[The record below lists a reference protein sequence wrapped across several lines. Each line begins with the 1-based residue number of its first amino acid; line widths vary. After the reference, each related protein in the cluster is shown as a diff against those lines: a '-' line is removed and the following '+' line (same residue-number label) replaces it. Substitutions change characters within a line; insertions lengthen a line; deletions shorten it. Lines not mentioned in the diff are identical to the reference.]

1 MKPLKEKIWPVNQV
15 ALFVGMSFFII
26 FSLRYASDV
35 IVPFLIA
42 LVIAIIFSPLF
53 GWLESKKI
61 SRVLSLV
68 FIFTLIGVFLLFFS
82 AYVFN
87 EIKDFI
93 ANYQEIKTKF
103 LASEN
108 GIVHYLESFGFSLDG
123 AKLQFVFEQYNL
135 LDVVK
140 KFLSQANSQF
150 SNIFIIIFMVLFMLL
165 EAKSFHQKILK
176 ITTDYGIDQKLFLE
190 IVNKIKNYFMLKV
203 KTSFLTG
210 ILVFFSLW
218 YFSIP
223 YYFLWAVLAFFLN
236 FIPVVGSILAS
247 IPALIFAFMSFDFMT
262 TLWVGICYLLI
273 NMLVGNFL
281 EPRIMG
287 RGLGMSALVIFISMI
302 FWGWIFGPTGMIL
315 SVPLTMVLQYF
326 FAQYKETQWIA
337 LLLSDYSTS

>member
-1 MKPLKEKIWPVNQV
+1 MRGFKEKVWPINQ
-15 ALFVGMSFFII
+15 LMIFIGMSFLII
-26 FSLRYASDV
+26 FSLQYASEV
-35 IVPFLIA
+35 IVPFLIS

-61 SRVLSLV
+61 SKVFSLFLILTIIV
-68 FIFTLIGVFLLFFS
+68 IFVLFFS

-87 EIKDFI
+87 EAKDFI
-93 ANYQEIKTKF
+93 TNYQEIKTKF

-108 GIVHYLESFGFSLDG
+108 GILNYLQTLGLEFDG
-123 AKLQFVFEQYNL
+123 AKFQLLLEQYNL
-135 LDVVK
+135 LDIVK

-150 SNIFIIIFMVLFMLL
+150 SNIFVIVFMILFMLL
-165 EAKSFHQKILK
+165 ESESFHKKILK
-176 ITTDYGIDQKLFLE
+176 ITHEYGIEEELFFE
-190 IVNKIKNYFMLKV
+190 ILDKVKNYFIIKV
-203 KTSFLTG
+203 KTSLLTG
-210 ILVFFSLW
+210 ILVFLSLW

-247 IPALIFAFMSFDFMT
+247 IPALVFAFMSYDFIT
-262 TLWVGICYLLI
+262 TVWVGSCYLLI

-287 RGLGMSALVIFISMI
+287 KGLGMSALVIFISMI

-315 SVPLTMVLQYF
+315 SVPLTMVLEYL

-337 LLLSDYSTS
+337 LLLSDYKD